1 MKFGQ
6 SVFNALHGLW
16 NGITTLVTGEAVG
29 GLEGNA
35 KIRPQLSARLSLQ
48 DAMTGSVSAMAQ
60 MGGRASVGPRLTGK
74 VRIYP
79 E

>member
-1 MKFGQ
+1 MLLPLFLVLLG
-6 SVFNALHGLW
+6 GLS
-16 NGITTLVTGEAVG
+16 GPVPEGVG
-29 GLEGNA
+29 GLEGHG
-35 KIRPQLSARLSLQ
+35 KLRPQLSARLALQ
-48 DAMTGSVSAMAQ
+48 DAMTGNTSIVAQ